1 MTIGIV
7 GGIVGTIQVNDKAVS
22 THRDS
27 YLLNRISVV
36 SVRRVFLPGSIL
48 TVTGLGAFCAAFSDL
63 LYPSEILTMA
73 GVSALALIAGFQVGQ
88 LKLLSRDLGGSPLG
102 DVIWGRYAA
111 LNTIRMQIAGKLQQQ
126 SKDEGDA

>member
-1 MTIGIV
+1 MTF
-7 GGIVGTIQVNDKAVS
+7 GIVGTIQVTDKAVS

-48 TVTGLGAFCAAFSDL
+48 TAIGFGAFCATFSDL
-63 LYPSEILTMA
+63 LYSHEILAM
-73 GVSALALIAGFQVGQ
+73 GSISALALIAGFQVGQ

-111 LNTIRMQIAGKLQQQ
+111 LNDIRMQIAGKLQQQ
-126 SKDEGDA
+126 SNDGG